1 MSGGRPRWWWTV
13 EPPHAPRCMSLSR
26 PQPCPVGAKALCA
39 HMACSPMG
47 AQLRGVSPPIYV
59 KVEFVSLTGADII
72 ICRDKLPTAARAR
85 ACQRPISAR
94 VHRPAPHQRA
104 PDCPHACPTAA
115 KCHAV
120 PKACPCARAC
130 TCQRPTSARLTAPMR
145 AQLLPSAMPCPS
157 IAASGGGGGV
167 QSDHRVMITFH
178 VTTLHLAPRVPRPR
192 RHGML
197 AHGRTAQGAPLPYI
211 C

>member
-47 AQLRGVSPPIYV
+47 AQLRGVSSPIYV

-72 ICRDKLPTAARAR
+72 ICRDRPPTAARAR

-94 VHRPAPHQRA
+94 VHMPAPHQRA

-115 KCHAV
+115 KCHAL
-120 PKACPCARAC
+120 PKYCRQRWWWWCSVGSPCHDHISCHDTPPCAAGAKA
-130 TCQRPTSARLTAPMR
+130 TATWHARPWAHS
-145 AQLLPSAMPCPS
+145 
-157 IAASGGGGGV
+157 SG
-167 QSDHRVMITFH
+167 STPP
-178 VTTLHLAPRVPRPR
+178 LY
-192 RHGML
+192 ML
-197 AHGRTAQGAPLPYI
+197 KWKLWG
-211 C
+211 